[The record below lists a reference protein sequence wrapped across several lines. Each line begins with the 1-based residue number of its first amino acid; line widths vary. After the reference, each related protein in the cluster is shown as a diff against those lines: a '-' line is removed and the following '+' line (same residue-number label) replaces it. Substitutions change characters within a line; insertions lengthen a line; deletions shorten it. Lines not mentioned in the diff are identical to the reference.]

1 MGKIRVHEFTTMNGI
16 IDEPR
21 WTFDF
26 GFDPKMG
33 AAIGKAMGGCD
44 AILLGRVTYQ
54 MFEPAW
60 SARTA
65 DDDPGA
71 PFMNDTTKYVVSS
84 TLTKTSWRNSEIVG
98 RYDPEVI
105 RKLKDRVDGGLYVSG
120 SATLVRALLGDDLV
134 DELHLFVY
142 PIIRA
147 ASPRLYGPEPQAS
160 SWTLADSQTYDNG
173 VVYLNYIKA
182 S

>member
-1 MGKIRVHEFTTMNGI
+1 MGKIRVHEFTTLDGV

-33 AAIGKAMGGCD
+33 AAIGNAMGGCD

-60 SARTA
+60 SVRTA
-65 DDDPGA
+65 AEDPGA

-84 TLTKTSWRNSEIVG
+84 TLTNATWRNSEIVG
-98 RYDPEVI
+98 PYEPGAI
-105 RKLKDRVDGGLYVSG
+105 KKLKDRVDGDFYVSG
-120 SATLVRALLGDDLV
+120 SATLVRALLGDGLV

-142 PIIRA
+142 PLTRA
-147 ASPRLYGPEPQAS
+147 GVPRLFGAETGAS
-160 SWTLADSQTYDNG
+160 KWALAETQTYDNG
-173 VVYLNYIKA
+173 VLYLNYAKA

>member
-1 MGKIRVHEFTTMNGI
+1 MGKIRVHEFITMDGV

-26 GFDPKMG
+26 GFDPQMG
-33 AAIGKAMGGCD
+33 AAIAKAMDGSGG
-44 AILLGRVTYQ
+44 ILLGRVTYE

-60 SARTA
+60 SVRTA
-65 DDDPGA
+65 QEDPGA

-84 TLTKTSWRNSEIVG
+84 TLTNTTWRNSEIVG
-98 RYDPEVI
+98 RYDPAAI
-105 RKLKDRVDGGLYVSG
+105 KRLKDRVDGGLYVSG
-120 SATLVRALLGDDLV
+120 SSTLVRALLADDLV

-142 PIIRA
+142 PLTRA
-147 ASPRLYGPEPQAS
+147 GGPGLFGPETGARK
-160 SWTLADSQTYDNG
+160 WALAESQTYHNG
-173 VVYLNYIKA
+173 VVYLNYTQA